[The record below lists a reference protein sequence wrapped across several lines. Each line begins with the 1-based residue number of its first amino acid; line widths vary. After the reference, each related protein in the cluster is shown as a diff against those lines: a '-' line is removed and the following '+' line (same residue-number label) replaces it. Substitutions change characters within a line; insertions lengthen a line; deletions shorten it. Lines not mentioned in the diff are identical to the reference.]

1 MLEKGSVLHIR
12 SILVVCRLKAKQVC
26 LLHYFSL
33 LTFCSFFSRYL
44 SCVSQTMKKLQPFG
58 DVPKKLTEQLRRS
71 FVASRTFAQAL
82 LEGKQ
87 IVNKISKV
95 TKASFYMVLYLRIFQ
110 LVFLLGC
117 CKVISICSSW
127 ANPPTCA
134 LTGCKALFL
143 IPRYVFCYV
152 NLQPFANAAIML
164 SSLQSFTLACFL
176 LPINECQL

>member
-1 MLEKGSVLHIR
+1 MPTKQSL
-12 SILVVCRLKAKQVC
+12 SIA
-26 LLHYFSL
+26 L
-33 LTFCSFFSRYL
+33 LTISKLFCFFTFRYL

-134 LTGCKALFL
+134 LTGCKAPSSL

-152 NLQPFANAAIML
+152 NLLWQKPL
-164 SSLQSFTLACFL
+164 SSCCAKLYSFLR
-176 LPINECQL
+176 CQLMNVSFNFCQLLSNHIFPKKRAE

>member
-1 MLEKGSVLHIR
+1 MPTKQSL
-12 SILVVCRLKAKQVC
+12 SIA
-26 LLHYFSL
+26 L
-33 LTFCSFFSRYL
+33 LTISKLFCFFTFRYL

-95 TKASFYMVLYLRIFQ
+95 SYGNFFQ
-110 LVFLLGC
+110 LFFCVC

-134 LTGCKALFL
+134 LTGCKAPSSL

-152 NLQPFANAAIML
+152 NLLWQKPL
-164 SSLQSFTLACFL
+164 SSCCAKLYSFLC
-176 LPINECQL
+176 CQLMNVSFNFCQLLSNHIFPKKSRVIFIMGGHPMRL

>member
-1 MLEKGSVLHIR
+1 MLEKGGVLHIR

-87 IVNKISKV
+87 IVNKISK
-95 TKASFYMVLYLRIFQ
+95 I
-110 LVFLLGC
+110 
-117 CKVISICSSW
+117 
-127 ANPPTCA
+127 PPKDECVKA
-134 LTGCKALFL
+134 LTKMSSCPACQGIPEIQPCRGYCINVMKGCLAFHAQLSDSWNEFIGKC
-143 IPRYVFCYV
+143 VFKV
-152 NLQPFANAAIML
+152 QTKTHFSKKKI
-164 SSLQSFTLACFL
+164 SS
-176 LPINECQL
+176 

>member
-95 TKASFYMVLYLRIFQ
+95 IVRIFTWMVLYLRIFQ
-110 LVFLLGC
+110 LVFFLLGC
-117 CKVISICSSW
+117 CKVISICSS
-127 ANPPTCA
+127 
-134 LTGCKALFL
+134 
-143 IPRYVFCYV
+143 
-152 NLQPFANAAIML
+152 
-164 SSLQSFTLACFL
+164 
-176 LPINECQL
+176 

>member
-1 MLEKGSVLHIR
+1 
-12 SILVVCRLKAKQVC
+12 
-26 LLHYFSL
+26 
-33 LTFCSFFSRYL
+33 
-44 SCVSQTMKKLQPFG
+44 MKKLQPFG

-110 LVFLLGC
+110 LSFLLGC

-164 SSLQSFTLACFL
+164 RATSANFFFCSQLMNVSLNFYQFSTRFPWLKKAAIFIMGGYPMRL
-176 LPINECQL
+176 WWWDRDAVLSWRIFW